1 MPTRPLR
8 IALAGATGAVG
19 RAVLQV
25 LEDLEVEVAELR
37 LLASSR
43 SAGQELEFAGDSLR
57 VVEPRAGSFKGCD
70 VALLATPAEVSRRL
84 AVQAREEG
92 CLVVDH
98 SGAFRAEPDVP
109 LVVAVVNDAA
119 LAAPPPRGIVANPG
133 AIAIML
139 TQLLAPLRAAAGLAR
154 VHVTSL
160 HSVSGAGQRGVAALE
175 GEVASLMNARE
186 PDAPAAFPHR
196 IAFNLV
202 PQVGTFDVGGDGAS
216 TGEQELVR
224 EARAILGAAS
234 LPIQATAIRVPVF
247 YGHSLAVNV
256 KTERPLSVVAAR
268 EALRAAPGVK
278 VVDDPA
284 ERVYPM
290 PMLAVNDDAV
300 LVGRLREDATQ
311 VNGLDLFAVGDNLR
325 TGGATNLVR
334 VGLLLADRFARR

>member
-196 IAFNLV
+196 IAFNLI
-202 PQVGTFDVGGDGAS
+202 PQVGPFDGTGSSA
-216 TGEQELVR
+216 GEQKIVR
-224 EARAILGAAS
+224 ETRAILGAPG
-234 LPIQATAIRVPVF
+234 LPLQATAVRVPVF
-247 YGHSLAVNV
+247 YGHALAVNLR
-256 KTERPLSVVAAR
+256 TERPLSAAAAR
-268 EALRAAPGVK
+268 EALRRAPGVK

-284 ERVYPM
+284 TSVYPM

-300 LVGRLREDATQ
+300 HVGRIREDATQ
-311 VNGLDLFAVGDNLR
+311 EHGLELFAAGDDLR
-325 TGGATNLVR
+325 IGGATNLVKL
-334 VGLLLADRFARR
+334 GMLLAARHGGR